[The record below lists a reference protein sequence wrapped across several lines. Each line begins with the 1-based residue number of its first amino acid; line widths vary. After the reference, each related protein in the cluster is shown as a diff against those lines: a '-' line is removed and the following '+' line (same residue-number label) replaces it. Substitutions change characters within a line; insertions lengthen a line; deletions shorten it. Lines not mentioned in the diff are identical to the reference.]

1 VVSPRR
7 TPSGHGRKFR
17 WITHRSAPRRRSVPT
32 AGALLL
38 ASLLALVLGAAPAS
52 AQPPPPPPPPPTN
65 AADAAAQLDKVQ
77 REAEALTEEWHA
89 AQDTVDA
96 RQAELKTLRDAVGPA
111 QSAVDAAKAN
121 EEQYRQQ
128 LDAVA
133 MGTFE
138 SGNLDQFNALLAS
151 GSPQDFLDQMSAL
164 ETLSADYK
172 SALEQLSSVVD
183 DTAKAQADANAAVE
197 RAQTAADEAK
207 RAEEDVANRK
217 RDAEIRIDQ
226 AEKLLERLSPQQRR
240 ARNGPEENAP
250 SGPIT
255 GTGAGVEAL
264 RAAATQLG

>member
-1 VVSPRR
+1 
-7 TPSGHGRKFR
+7 
-17 WITHRSAPRRRSVPT
+17 
-32 AGALLL
+32 
-38 ASLLALVLGAAPAS
+38 
-52 AQPPPPPPPPPTN
+52 
-65 AADAAAQLDKVQ
+65 VQ

-96 RQAELKTLRDAVGPA
+96 RQAELQTLQQAVAPA
-111 QSAVDAAKAN
+111 QAAVDKAKAD

-172 SALEQLSSVVD
+172 AALEQLSSVVD
-183 DTAKAQADANAAVE
+183 VTAKAQSDADAAVE
-197 RAQTAADEAK
+197 RAKTAADEAQK
-207 RAEEDVANRK
+207 AEDDVAARK

-240 ARNGPEENAP
+240 ARNGPQEDAP
-250 SGPIT
+250 DVPIT

-264 RAAATQLG
+264 KAAATQLGKPYQWGAARAATTAPVSRAGPSRRQASRSRGRAASRRASARLCRGTTCSPATSSSTTHR